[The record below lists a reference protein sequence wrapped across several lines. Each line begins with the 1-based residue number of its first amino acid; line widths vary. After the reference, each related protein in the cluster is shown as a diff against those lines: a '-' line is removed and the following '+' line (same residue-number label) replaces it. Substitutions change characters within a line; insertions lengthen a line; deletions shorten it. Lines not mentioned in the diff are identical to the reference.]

1 MPYSLI
7 CDYFILDLEVYG
19 HLEFKVRCVG
29 LYVLDYYYKLVIAY
43 HEYTSQWQTI
53 KLKGPTFVMEYSTRQ
68 TKIFINYA
76 KEQVD

>member
-43 HEYTSQWQTI
+43 HEYTSQ
-53 KLKGPTFVMEYSTRQ
+53 
-68 TKIFINYA
+68 
-76 KEQVD
+76 